1 MDCKREMITEI
12 KTEFTQMMGV
22 AYPII
27 GAPMFLVSY
36 EELVTA
42 VAEAGGLGAL
52 PLPNFRTAE
61 DLKKTFQNIRKKTD
75 KPIGVNIHVSGKF
88 QWKEQLALCLD
99 FGVKFFITSLGDPR
113 LILDDVH
120 ANGGKVFTDVVSLEQ
135 GLKARERGVDGLIA
149 VAAGAGGHAGKTPI
163 MVLVPYLKS
172 KVGLPVIAAGGIS
185 TGAQMAAAM
194 ALGAC
199 AVVVGTRLV
208 ATDESKAI
216 TAYKEAIVAAGPDDI
231 VCTDRITGNPASW
244 LSKSIEDFEK
254 MPDLGSRKWKELW
267 SAGQSVAQAEDI
279 RPAGQV
285 IGEMI
290 SECIDVCRRL
300 GENVADIDATMMD
313 GKPER
318 SEKLET

>member
-1 MDCKREMITEI
+1 MVTGI

-27 GAPMFLVSY
+27 GAPMFLISY

-42 VAEAGGLGAL
+42 VARAGGLGAL
-52 PLPNFRTAE
+52 PLPNFRNAE
-61 DLKKTFQNIRKKTD
+61 DLKKTLQNIRKKTD

-99 FGVKFFITSLGDPR
+99 FGVTFFITSLGDPR
-113 LILDDVH
+113 LILEDVH
-120 ANGGKVFTDVVSLEQ
+120 ANGGKVFADVVSLEQ
-135 GLKARERGVDGLIA
+135 GLKARESGVDGLIA
-149 VAAGAGGHAGKTPI
+149 VAAGAGGHAGRTSA

-185 TGAQMAAAM
+185 TGGQMAAAM

-208 ATDESKAI
+208 ATDESRAI
-216 TAYKEAIVAAGPDDI
+216 LAYKEAIVAAGPDEI
-231 VCTDRITGNPASW
+231 VCTDRITGNPANW
-244 LSKSIEDFEK
+244 LRKSIENFEK
-254 MPDLGSRKWKELW
+254 MPELGSGKWKALW

-279 RPAGQV
+279 RPAGLV
-285 IGEMI
+285 ITKMVEEYVRTCKELGQ
-290 SECIDVCRRL
+290 SVTDV
-300 GENVADIDATMMD
+300 
-313 GKPER
+313 
-318 SEKLET
+318 